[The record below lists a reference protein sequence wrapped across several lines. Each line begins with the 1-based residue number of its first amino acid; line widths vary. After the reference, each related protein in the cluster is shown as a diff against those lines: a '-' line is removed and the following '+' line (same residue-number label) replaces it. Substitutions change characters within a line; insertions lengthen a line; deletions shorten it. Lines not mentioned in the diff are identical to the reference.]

1 MPRVIGRGVVVNV
14 GNGSAMLRNV
24 YILSAGRSGSTL
36 TSLILGSHPNAISVG
51 ELFHLPKNLALNT
64 ACACGCPI
72 RDCGFWQAVVRDISD
87 KLGLEI
93 LRDPYS
99 LDLGFIGAIT
109 IVDPK
114 HQTKFYRAIWKARH
128 ALIRFQMQTGT
139 RIPRVVEQRFAM
151 GITNTL
157 VVYDAIRRVSHSDVI
172 IDSSKGYL
180 RGIAMYQRNPEAT
193 RLLLLSRDGRGRLFS
208 GRRSGHSRRSTV
220 DGWRKYYEHALPL
233 LEKHV
238 PANHWLP
245 VHYEDLA
252 GAPESETRRICNFLG
267 LAFDPVMLDFR
278 RKENHVANG
287 NDMRL
292 QDSRQIVLDTAWQR
306 ELTVDDLEY
315 FERRG
320 GPMNRRLGY
329 T

>member
-1 MPRVIGRGVVVNV
+1 MLRVTWRGIVVNV

-36 TSLILGSHPNAISVG
+36 TSLILGSHPNAVSVG

-64 ACACGCPI
+64 ACACGTPI
-72 RDCGFWQAVVRDISD
+72 RNCRFWQPVIRTVSER
-87 KLGLEI
+87 LGLDI
-93 LRDPYS
+93 ASDPYS
-99 LDLGFIGAIT
+99 LDLGFIGAT
-109 IVDPK
+109 NVFDTK

-128 ALIRFQMQTGT
+128 ALMRFQMQTGA
-139 RIPRVVEQRFAM
+139 RIPRAVEQRFAT

-172 IDSSKGYL
+172 VDSSKGYL
-180 RGIAMYQRNPEAT
+180 RGIAMYQRHPDTT
-193 RLLLLSRDGRGRLFS
+193 RLLLLSRDGRGRFFS
-208 GRRSGHSRRSTV
+208 GLRSGHSRRSIV

-252 GAPESETRRICNFLG
+252 RDPASETRRICNFLG

-278 RKENHVANG
+278 RKESHVANG

-292 QDSRQIVLDTAWQR
+292 QDSRQIVFDTAWQR
-306 ELTVDDLEY
+306 ELTGDDLEF
-315 FERRG
+315 FEQRG
-320 GPMNRRLGY
+320 GSMNRRLGY